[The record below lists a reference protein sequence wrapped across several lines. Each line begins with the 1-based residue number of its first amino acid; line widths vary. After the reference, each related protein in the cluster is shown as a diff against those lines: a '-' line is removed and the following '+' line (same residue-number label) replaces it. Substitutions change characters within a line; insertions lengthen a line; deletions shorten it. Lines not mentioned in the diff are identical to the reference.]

1 MAGIYRHEVPLQGAI
16 ANSIT
21 GAAEAWAGLD
31 RQSRVLYAAV
41 AASILLHAVLLSVH
55 FKFPNA
61 LRWQSANPQ
70 LDVILVNAKS
80 RHRPGTADALAQANL
95 EGGGETDQDRRAKT
109 PLPVIEPRTP
119 GRDLAQAQRRVR
131 ELEAQQRKLLA
142 QARKSPERV
151 APEAEERAH
160 ADESTPRLDG
170 RDLAQAQRRVRELEA
185 QQRKLL
191 AQARKSP
198 ERVAPEAEE
207 RAHADESTPRLDGR
221 DLADLS
227 LAAMRL
233 QAQIDRQ
240 VDAYQKRPR
249 KKFIGASAVEYR
261 FAQYE
266 EDWRQKVE
274 RIGTV
279 NYPAAARGK
288 LYGNLRMTVTLRPDG
303 NVESIELDRSSGLKV
318 LDDAA
323 FRIVRMASPYASF
336 PADIRRDTDLLVIT
350 RTWFFGRGD
359 RIWTE

>member
-1 MAGIYRHEVPLQGAI
+1 MAAVFCHGMPLQGVLAHRL
-16 ANSIT
+16 S

-31 RQSRVLYAAV
+31 RQIRVLYASV
-41 AASILLHAVLLSVH
+41 AFSLLLHALLLSIH
-55 FKFPNA
+55 FTFPDA
-61 LRWQSANPQ
+61 LRWHSANPS
-70 LDVILVNAKS
+70 LDVILVNARS
-80 RHRPGTADALAQANL
+80 RERPGTADALAQANL
-95 EGGGETDQDRRAKT
+95 AGGGDTDQDRRAKT
-109 PLPVIEPRTP
+109 PLPVIDPKKP
-119 GRDLAQAQRRVR
+119 GRDLSQAERRVR

-142 QARKSPERV
+142 QARSSPERV
-151 APEAEERAH
+151 PPEAAAR
-160 ADESTPRLDG
+160 TPT
-170 RDLAQAQRRVRELEA
+170 ET
-185 QQRKLL
+185 
-191 AQARKSP
+191 
-198 ERVAPEAEE
+198 APPAL
-207 RAHADESTPRLDGR
+207 SGR

-240 VDAYQKRPR
+240 VEAYQKRPR
-249 KKFIGASAVEYR
+249 KQFIGASAVEYR

-279 NYPAAARGK
+279 NYPAAARGR

-303 NVESIELDRSSGLKV
+303 SVESIELDRSSGLKV

-359 RIWTE
+359 RLWTE

>member
-1 MAGIYRHEVPLQGAI
+1 MAAIYRHEVPLQGAI

-41 AASILLHAVLLSVH
+41 ATSILLHAVLLSVH

-80 RHRPGTADALAQANL
+80 RQRPGTADALAQANL

-109 PLPVIEPRTP
+109 PLPVIDPRTP

-151 APEAEERAH
+151 APEAEQRSH
-160 ADESTPRLDG
+160 ADESPRQL
-170 RDLAQAQRRVRELEA
+170 
-185 QQRKLL
+185 
-191 AQARKSP
+191 S
-198 ERVAPEAEE
+198 
-207 RAHADESTPRLDGR
+207 GR

-227 LAAMRL
+227 LAAIRL
-233 QAQIDRQ
+233 QAQIDRE

-336 PADIRRDTDLLVIT
+336 PPDIRRDTDLLVIT

-359 RIWTE
+359 KLWTE